1 MFYFWLIIII
11 FLSIIEA
18 LTMNLVSI
26 WFIISG
32 LFALITSFIIDEFL
46 IQFAIFVV
54 LGIILM
60 ILTRNTLEEKLVKK
74 EKTNLDRVVGMKGVV
89 TKDFD
94 EMNNGEVKVDGKLW
108 SAVSTDRLKVGDMV
122 EILEISSV
130 KLIVKHCEEE

>member
-11 FLSIIEA
+11 VLSVIEA

-122 EILEISSV
+122 EILEINSV
-130 KLIVKHCEEE
+130 KLIVKRYEEE